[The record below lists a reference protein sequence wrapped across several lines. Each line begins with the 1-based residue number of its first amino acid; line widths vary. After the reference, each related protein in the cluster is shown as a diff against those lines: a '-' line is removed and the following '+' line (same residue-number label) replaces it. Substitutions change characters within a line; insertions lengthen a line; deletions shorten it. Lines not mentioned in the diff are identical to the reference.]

1 MRRRELLLI
10 FAALAAAPGAA
21 FADAF
26 DDAMSA
32 SKGRDF
38 ASLERILLPL
48 AESGNLRAQM
58 AIANLYVS
66 TRVWPK
72 QWREAAKW
80 YRRAAEQGSPAA
92 QAQLAGMYLRR
103 QGVPFSPEEA
113 ARWYRRAANQ
123 GSSYYSQYE
132 LSRMYADGWG
142 VPRDYVAAYMWLSV
156 AIDNGYHSGRGGR
169 WRSSGGRGEL
179 GTLARYMTAAQV
191 AEAKRLAA
199 EWKPRPER

>member
-1 MRRRELLLI
+1 MRRRELILI
-10 FAALAAAPGAA
+10 FAMLAAGQGAA

-26 DDAMSA
+26 DDAMAA
-32 SKGRDF
+32 SKRRDF

-48 AESGNLRAQM
+48 AESGDLRAQIS
-58 AIANLYVS
+58 IANLYVS
-66 TRVWPK
+66 ARVWPK
-72 QWREAAKW
+72 QWVEAAKW
-80 YRRAAEQGSPAA
+80 YRRAAEQGSAAA
-92 QAQLAGMYLRR
+92 QQQLADMYLRR

-113 ARWYRRAANQ
+113 AKWYRRAASQ
-123 GSSYYSQYE
+123 GSHYHSQYE
-132 LSRMYADGWG
+132 LSRMYAEGWG

-191 AEAKRLAA
+191 AEAQKMAS